1 MCRSSCRKSSLSG
14 GRRRQGA
21 CLLPQVRARCS
32 SLNHYS
38 AGAAKGAVP
47 CRPSANEGHHPQPSF
62 PHQPAESRRSIGTAR
77 HQGTVGGAGE
87 IEPAPA
93 ATAKRHR
100 RTTTAPRR
108 AASLAELLRAAG
120 PRPVGRAE
128 RSDGLQEGCLSAQR
142 SCVRPALL
150 RRCTAG
156 GFPCGCM
163 APAALLLRVV
173 RRCARW
179 HCFAYCAFYI
189 FTRGLIETII
199 TI

>member
-1 MCRSSCRKSSLSG
+1 MRRRAPCPAVPPPTKDTTHSLLFLISLQSPGDKSGRPGTRVRLEAPAKSSQRLL
-14 GRRRQGA
+14 RRRSVTGA
-21 CLLPQVRARCS
+21 RRRLL
-32 SLNHYS
+32 
-38 AGAAKGAVP
+38 GG
-47 CRPSANEGHHPQPSF
+47 QP
-62 PHQPAESRRSIGTAR
+62 
-77 HQGTVGGAGE
+77 
-87 IEPAPA
+87 
-93 ATAKRHR
+93 
-100 RTTTAPRR
+100 
-108 AASLAELLRAAG
+108 LLRAAG